1 MRVLQLGKYWR
12 IDGGIETHVKTL
24 CKSLASAGVD
34 VVNLVSSIDRRGNR
48 FEIDGYTVVESPTL
62 GTYFSTSI
70 APRMVLDARR
80 LHGEKP
86 FDIVHLHFPDP
97 MSHLAS
103 LALPANISR
112 VITWHS
118 DIVKQRHLLKLY
130 RPFQLREIMRAKAIV
145 AATSSHFSSS
155 TQIPAEYPAA
165 QKYVIPYGMDFGWLE
180 LTPDMQAT
188 AARIKAQAGG
198 KFMVFA
204 LGRHVEYKGFDVL
217 IRAMQHTSAYLVL
230 GGEGPLTSQL
240 KTFAQQLGI
249 ADRVC
254 FAGRLSESA
263 LAAHY
268 HACDTFCLPSVTP
281 NEAFGIVQIEAMACG
296 KPVICNQLNNGV
308 NDINP
313 HMHTGLTIPA
323 SNPHALAQAIKQLQ
337 HDQPLR
343 QGLGRNAQQ
352 HAHDRFSIQYTVKQH
367 FALYAHVLTA
377 SQGYATAKR

>member
-1 MRVLQLGKYWR
+1 MRALHLGKYWR
-12 IDGGIETHVKTL
+12 KDGGIETHVKTL

-34 VVNLVSSIDRRGNR
+34 VVNLVSSIDQQGNR

-62 GTYFSTSI
+62 GVYFSTSI

-80 LHGEKP
+80 LHAEQP

-97 MSHLAS
+97 MSHLVS
-103 LALPANISR
+103 LAMPAHIPR

-145 AATSSHFSSS
+145 AATPSHFTST
-155 TQIPAEYPAA
+155 TQIPVQYPAIHK
-165 QKYVIPYGMDFGWLE
+165 QVIPYGMDLGWLD
-180 LTPDMQAT
+180 LTPDM
-188 AARIKAQAGG
+188 AAHAQTIRAQAGG
-198 KFMVFA
+198 RFMVFA

-217 IRAMQHTSAYLVL
+217 IRAMQHSNAFLFL
-230 GGEGPLTSQL
+230 GGDGPLTASL
-240 KTFAQQLGI
+240 KAMAQQLGI

-254 FAGRLSESA
+254 FAGRLTESA

-268 HACDTFCLPSVTP
+268 HACDIFCLPSVTP

-296 KPVICNQLNNGV
+296 KPVICTQLNNGV

-313 HMHTGLTIPA
+313 HMHTGLTIPPA
-323 SNPHALAQAIKQLQ
+323 DPNAMTQAIEQLQ

-343 QGLGRNAQQ
+343 QELGRNAQQ
-352 HAHDRFSIQYTVKQH
+352 HAHDRFSIQCMVNQH
-367 FALYAHVLTA
+367 LALYAHVLTDN
-377 SQGYATAKR
+377 QG

>member
-1 MRVLQLGKYWR
+1 MRVLHLGKYWR
-12 IDGGIETHVKTL
+12 KDGGIETHVKTL

-34 VVNLVSSIDRRGNR
+34 VVNLVSSIDQQGNR

-62 GTYFSTSI
+62 GVYFSTSI

-80 LHGEKP
+80 LHAEQP

-97 MSHLAS
+97 MSHLVS
-103 LALPANISR
+103 MALPSHIPR

-145 AATSSHFSSS
+145 AATSSHFASS
-155 TQIPAEYPAA
+155 TQIPAGYPAA
-165 QKYVIPYGMDFGWLE
+165 QKHVIPYGMDFGWLE
-180 LTPDMQAT
+180 LTPDIQSQ
-188 AARIKAQAGG
+188 AARIKAQSGG
-198 KFMVFA
+198 RFMVFA

-240 KTFAQQLGI
+240 KTLVQQLGI

-254 FAGRLSESA
+254 FAGRLTESEV
-263 LAAHY
+263 AAHY
-268 HACDTFCLPSVTP
+268 HACDMFCLPSVTP

-296 KPVICNQLNNGV
+296 KPVICTQLNNGV

-313 HMHTGLTIPA
+313 HMYTGLTIPA
-323 SNPHALAQAIKQLQ
+323 SNAKALAQAIDQLQ

-352 HAHDRFSIQYTVKQH
+352 RAHDKFSTQH
-367 FALYAHVLTA
+367 MVNQHLALYAHVLTE
-377 SQGYATAKR
+377 SQG

>member
-1 MRVLQLGKYWR
+1 MRVLHLGKYWR
-12 IDGGIETHVKTL
+12 KDGGIETHVKTL

-34 VVNLVSSIDRRGNR
+34 VVNLVSSVDRQGNR

-62 GTYFSTSI
+62 GVYFNTSI

-80 LHGEKP
+80 LHAEQA
-86 FDIVHLHFPDP
+86 FDLVHLHFPDP
-97 MSHLAS
+97 MSHLVS
-103 LALPANISR
+103 LALPAHITR

-130 RPFQLREIMRAKAIV
+130 RPFQLREILRAKAIV
-145 AATSSHFSSS
+145 AATPSHFSST
-155 TQIPAEYPAA
+155 TQIPAYYPAKHK
-165 QKYVIPYGMDFGWLE
+165 QVIPYGMDFGWLE
-180 LTPDMQAT
+180 LTPDM
-188 AARIKAQAGG
+188 AAHVQTIRAQAGG
-198 KFMVFA
+198 RFMVFA

-217 IRAMQHTSAYLVL
+217 LRAMQHSNAFLFL
-230 GGEGPLTSQL
+230 GGDGPLTASL
-240 KTFAQQLGI
+240 KAMTQQLGI

-254 FAGRLSESA
+254 FAGRLTESA

-268 HACDTFCLPSVTP
+268 HACDIFCLPSVTP

-296 KPVICNQLNNGV
+296 KPVICTQLKNAV

-313 HMHTGLTIPA
+313 HMHTGLTIPPA
-323 SNPHALAQAIKQLQ
+323 DPNALTQAIDQLE

-352 HAHDRFSIQYTVKQH
+352 HAHDRFSIQYMVKQH
-367 FALYAHVLTA
+367 LGLYAHLLTD
-377 SQGYATAKR
+377 SQS